1 MTSRIREVVE
11 TFVKELKVA
20 MEADLQDRLLKER
33 EMRQYL
39 EERDREVSEREAAW
53 KAELSRR
60 EVIMLRSAST
70 IIRCSQVVEFQK
82 LESHVP
88 GFRALWCCVMFKVLH
103 CRS

>member
-60 EVIMLRSAST
+60 EVIISCFCQKQLCVAT
-70 IIRCSQVVEFQK
+70 IGLKSRELLNHF
-82 LESHVP
+82 P
-88 GFRALWCCVMFKVLH
+88 GY
-103 CRS
+103 

>member
-53 KAELSRR
+53 KAELRR
-60 EVIMLRSAST
+60 KWI
-70 IIRCSQVVEFQK
+70 
-82 LESHVP
+82 
-88 GFRALWCCVMFKVLH
+88 
-103 CRS
+103 